1 MSSFGVMV
9 PMDKFVVDGA
19 EAEETTM
26 EAEAACSCVS
36 VMATKTKA
44 PDLGRQHKFEARA
57 TRQLQ

>member
-1 MSSFGVMV
+1 MV

>member
-26 EAEAACSCVS
+26 EAEAACSSVS
-36 VMATKTKA
+36 VMATENE
-44 PDLGRQHKFEARA
+44 G
-57 TRQLQ
+57 TRFG